1 MKPAP
6 FDYHAP
12 DTIDGVLQLLTDL
25 DDAKVLAGGQSFI
38 PLLAMRLAVFAH
50 VVDLGRVDGTA
61 WHRIPS
67 IEKGDGSVWIG
78 ASTTQAAV
86 ERDADVARLGAA
98 RWRAPSR

>member
-38 PLLAMRLAVFAH
+38 PLLSMRLAVFEH
-50 VVDLGRVDGTA
+50 VVDLRRVEELRG
-61 WHRIPS
+61 
-67 IEKGDGSVWIG
+67 IERARRMRCGS
-78 ASTTQAAV
+78 APRPRRPTV
-86 ERDADVARLGAA
+86 ERDADVARLVPLAGAGRPA
-98 RWRAPSR
+98 